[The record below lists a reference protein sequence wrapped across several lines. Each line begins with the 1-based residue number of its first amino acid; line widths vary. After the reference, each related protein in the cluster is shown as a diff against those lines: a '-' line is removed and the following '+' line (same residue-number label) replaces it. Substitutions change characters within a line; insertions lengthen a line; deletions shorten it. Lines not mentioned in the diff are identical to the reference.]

1 MKNTKK
7 RKVVLLLVS
16 LGISAWLTM
25 QIFTQS
31 ANVYRQNAATLFVA
45 TEDISAGDI
54 ISESSLRQVTF
65 HGAGLEGLVSTKPEL
80 INSIALID
88 IPAKAPISANMVESA
103 GFRSRE
109 DRIYTTQLTNEG
121 AFSVGDRVDVV
132 FLGKQNIPGQDGEIA
147 VSDARVKSVSPKI
160 SLIVDISAAIS
171 LARMERDGMIVLLRR
186 P

>member
-25 QIFTQS
+25 QILTQS
-31 ANVYRQNAATLFVA
+31 ANIYRQDAAILWVTNK
-45 TEDISAGDI
+45 DIAAGDI
-54 ISESSLRQVTF
+54 VLESNLRQTTF
-65 HGAGLEGLVSTKPEL
+65 HGAGLEGLAATKLEL
-80 INSIALID
+80 VNSIALID
-88 IPAKAPISANMVESA
+88 IPARTPISSNMVESA
-103 GFRSRE
+103 GFRTRE

-121 AFSVGDRVDVV
+121 ALSVGDRVDVV
-132 FLGKQNIPGQDGEIA
+132 FLGKQNIPGQDGEIV
-147 VSDARVKSVSPKI
+147 VSDARVKSVSPRV

-171 LARMERDGMIVLLRR
+171 LARMERDGKIVLLRR